1 MPAVIVQVSHPYK
14 SIDHTYVFKTFNL
27 VENDIFLFLRM
38 ALIFWKEAFA
48 MAILFLISVLHLPS
62 DVNVYPRYL
71 NFCTCLIC
79 SPLLKSLHAG
89 LFFFLDTTIHSVF
102 FTFRDNP
109 SFSLSSTTIFRK
121 TQFVFVPDKGT
132 RNAIFTLSMLMERC
146 IEVQKD
152 LYICFIDYS
161 KAFDKVK
168 HEKLFEMLN
177 QLDIDGKDLRVLRN
191 LYWDQTAAVRVGGE
205 LSEIYI

>member
-1 MPAVIVQVSHPYK
+1 MVA
-14 SIDHTYVFKTFNL
+14 
-27 VENDIFLFLRM
+27 
-38 ALIFWKEAFA
+38 
-48 MAILFLISVLHLPS
+48 
-62 DVNVYPRYL
+62 
-71 NFCTCLIC
+71 
-79 SPLLKSLHAG
+79 
-89 LFFFLDTTIHSVF
+89 
-102 FTFRDNP
+102 
-109 SFSLSSTTIFRK
+109 K
-121 TQFVFVPDKGT
+121 TQFGFVPDKGT

-146 IEVQKD
+146 FEVQKD

-205 LSEIYI
+205 LSEYTNIKRGVRQGCVMSPDLFNLYSGVILRNLDGSEGLKANGENLNNLR

>member
-1 MPAVIVQVSHPYK
+1 MVSAVIVQVSHPYK

-38 ALIFWKEAFA
+38 VLIFWKEAFA
-48 MAILFLISVLHLPS
+48 MAILFLISVLYLPS

-79 SPLLKSLHAG
+79 SPLLKSLHSG

-109 SFSLSSTTIFRK
+109 SFSLSSTTIFRSLCK
-121 TQFVFVPDKGT
+121 SSSDP
-132 RNAIFTLSMLMERC
+132 AIEKYHLHILGCSDFHHSLESFT
-146 IEVQKD
+146 
-152 LYICFIDYS
+152 FIQVS
-161 KAFDKVK
+161 
-168 HEKLFEMLN
+168 
-177 QLDIDGKDLRVLRN
+177 
-191 LYWDQTAAVRVGGE
+191 
-205 LSEIYI
+205 